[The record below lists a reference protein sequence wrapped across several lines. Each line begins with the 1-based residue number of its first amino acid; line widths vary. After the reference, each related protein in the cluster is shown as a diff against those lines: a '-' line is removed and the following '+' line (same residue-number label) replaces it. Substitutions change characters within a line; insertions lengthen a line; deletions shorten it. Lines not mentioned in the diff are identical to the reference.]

1 MNRLA
6 RLTRPVVTGIES
18 MGAWI
23 LGFVEG
29 FGTILSVAF
38 QALLWVFRPPLRL
51 RSVIQQMEF
60 VGFQSLA
67 IVMITGLFTGGVF
80 ALQAEYGFGLFGAR
94 SLTGSTVSLALTRE
108 LGPVLTALL
117 VAGRAGSAMAAE
129 LGSMRVTEQV
139 DALEAMAVDPVDY
152 LVAPRLCASVV
163 MMPALAV
170 VFSAV
175 GILGAWY
182 VGIEVLGI
190 SEGAFIYRIEWYL
203 DPDDFTGG
211 LAKAAVFGA
220 IIAIV
225 SCTRGLAARGGA
237 AGVGRV
243 TTQAVVI
250 SSVTVLIVDYFLTLW
265 WMT

>member
-129 LGSMRVTEQV
+129 LGSMRVT
-139 DALEAMAVDPVDY
+139 DPVDY
-152 LVAPRLCASVV
+152 LVARRLCASVV
-163 MMPALAV
+163 MMPAVAV